1 MKNENRIIQV
11 SDINIGNNI
20 RSLRKQHGYKQ
31 IEIVTQLQLA
41 GYDISTF
48 SFNRIEKGTQNPT
61 VTLILLL
68 CEIFSCDVNMI
79 FGFKPSGTV
88 NSK

>member
-11 SDINIGNNI
+11 SDVNIGSNI
-20 RSLRKQHGYKQ
+20 RTLRKDCGLKQ
-31 IEIVTQLQLA
+31 TEVVKQLQLA

-61 VTLILLL
+61 VSLILLL
-68 CEIFSCDVNMI
+68 CDILSCDANAI
-79 FGFKPSGTV
+79 FGLSGKPI
-88 NSK
+88 